1 MDTVEQM
8 YGKMKHNPND
18 LHRWNRSV
26 TFRHNVPQCSVSF
39 KVCSTKK
46 SDTI

>member
-18 LHRWNRSV
+18 LYTLRSKV
-26 TFRHNVPQCSVSF
+26 ESVSDI
-39 KVCSTKK
+39 S
-46 SDTI
+46 S